1 MKESNPY
8 EISTD
13 RRRFDVD
20 QIHRFLSSCYWA
32 ANIPRCVV
40 EQSIKHSLCF
50 GAFCG
55 GQQIGFA
62 RAITDYATFAYIADV
77 FVVTE
82 HRGRGVAKQLI
93 RATLDHPDLQGLRRF
108 LLATEDAH
116 GLYARFGFK
125 PLSHPEHY
133 LSLHFPDVYR
143 SADAGADQ

>member
-1 MKESNPY
+1 MKASNPY

-13 RRRFDVD
+13 RSRFDVD

-32 ANIPRCVV
+32 TNIPRRVV
-40 EQSIKHSLCF
+40 ERSIEHSLCF

-62 RAITDYATFAYIADV
+62 RAITDYATFAYLADV

-82 HRGRGVAKQLI
+82 HRGRGVAQQLI
-93 RATLDHPDLQGLRRF
+93 RAILDHPDLQGLRRI

-116 GLYARFGFK
+116 GLYARFGFQ
-125 PLSHPEHY
+125 PLSHPEHF
-133 LSLHFPDVYR
+133 LTLHFPDVYR
-143 SADAGADQ
+143 SADAGPAQ

>member
-1 MKESNPY
+1 MKEFNLY

-13 RRRFDVD
+13 KSRFDVD

-32 ANIPRCVV
+32 SNIPRRVV
-40 EQSIKHSLCF
+40 ERSIEHSLCF

-62 RAITDYATFAYIADV
+62 RAITDYATFAYVADV

-93 RATLDHPDLQGLRRF
+93 RAIVDHPDLQGLRRI

-133 LSLHFPDVYR
+133 LTLHFPDVYR
-143 SADAGADQ
+143 SADAGPAQ